1 MSIFLFQNNAFC
13 GVCDGTTWMCRGWG
27 SKKFISIL
35 KREKELNRDDFDTCS
50 CIQVPEKT
58 HNPMFFFL
66 KSELVLNNKI
76 PMPFGTKYPQ
86 FSFQLAVDDDEVH
99 SIQSATGR
107 RTSIERQWWI
117 CHLEAMIEI
126 SIPWKQVG
134 QICGLHLNIPR
145 KIDTWLIH
153 ANRISVTKRD
163 VCQWPHIRGTSYT
176 CIHIY
181 IYRVH
186 IYIYREY
193 IYIYIE
199 REYIYIIYIEYIYV
213 YKYIYIYVGG
223 IASCCSCFHD
233 QVPSPPGFFSPR
245 VFCPQKMDVDPEAIT
260 EMCRQQFLHFFRVE
274 TFDWKLWKHE
284 VVSHE
289 ETHSFILSFQE
300 KSLFS
305 LHIFWNGGYSGQLYW
320 ITFFVL
326 SSHGAEIWWRMFSKF
341 RIC

>member
-1 MSIFLFQNNAFC
+1 MLIESVSQKETFAN
-13 GVCDGTTWMCRGWG
+13 GR
-27 SKKFISIL
+27 IL
-35 KREKELNRDDFDTCS
+35 
-50 CIQVPEKT
+50 
-58 HNPMFFFL
+58 
-66 KSELVLNNKI
+66 
-76 PMPFGTKYPQ
+76 
-86 FSFQLAVDDDEVH
+86 EV
-99 SIQSATGR
+99 
-107 RTSIERQWWI
+107 
-117 CHLEAMIEI
+117 
-126 SIPWKQVG
+126 
-134 QICGLHLNIPR
+134 
-145 KIDTWLIH
+145 
-153 ANRISVTKRD
+153 
-163 VCQWPHIRGTSYT
+163 PHIRVY
-176 CIHIY
+176 IY

-186 IYIYREY
+186 IYIERVHIY
-193 IYIYIE
+193 IYIYRE
-199 REYIYIIYIEYIYV
+199 RVHIYNIYIYIEYIYV
-213 YKYIYIYVGG
+213 YINIYIYICRWY
-223 IASCCSCFHD
+223 CFLLFLFPRSSSQPP
-233 QVPSPPGFFSPR
+233 QVFFSPR